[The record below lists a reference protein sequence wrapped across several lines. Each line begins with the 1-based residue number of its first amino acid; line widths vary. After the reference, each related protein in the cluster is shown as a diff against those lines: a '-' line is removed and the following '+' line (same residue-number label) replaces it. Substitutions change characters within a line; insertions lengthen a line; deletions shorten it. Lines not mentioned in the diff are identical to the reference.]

1 MPGINDI
8 YQLRPTSD
16 PVIMEV
22 VIGYAGKASSVV
34 TIDGERI
41 NGPFTD
47 SFHLE
52 LGPNL
57 QLQGKKLEVTT
68 PVIKTQAGSDKSSV
82 TITLSGG
89 MKEVTFPNPGDSP
102 ENPVVHR
109 ATIYL
114 IL

>member
-1 MPGINDI
+1 MPGINEI
-8 YQLRPTSD
+8 YQLRPTND
-16 PVIMEV
+16 IVVMEV

-34 TIDGERI
+34 TLDGVRI
-41 NGPFTD
+41 NSPFND
-47 SFHLE
+47 SFKLE
-52 LGPNL
+52 LGTNQ

-68 PVIKTQAGSDKSSV
+68 LVIKTQAGSDKSSV

-89 MKEVTFPNPGDSP
+89 VKEVTFPNPGNSP